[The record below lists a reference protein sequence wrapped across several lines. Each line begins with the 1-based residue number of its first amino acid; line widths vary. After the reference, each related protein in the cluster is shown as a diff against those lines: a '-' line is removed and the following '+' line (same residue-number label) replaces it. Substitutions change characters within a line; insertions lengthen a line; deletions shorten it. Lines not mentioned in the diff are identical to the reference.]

1 MNIMLRNYQYTPE
14 KQLVVDAVAAFA
26 DTPSEFDIVGFTA
39 ISPDSFLWTLSTNQA
54 VYYLYAEDFVS
65 DYHAA
70 LHAAQAYAPVSAEL
84 SFIPA
89 KQPLDFESSTP
100 NQSTTVYQPPN
111 NLGEFQKY
119 ASQSGYDFVFLLRS
133 SETV

>member
-1 MNIMLRNYQYTPE
+1 MSTMLRNYQYTPD

-26 DTPSEFDIVGFTA
+26 DAPSEFDIVGFTA
-39 ISPDSFLWTLSTNQA
+39 LSPDSFLWTLSTNQA

-70 LHAAQAYAPVSAEL
+70 LHAAQVYTPASAEL

-89 KQPLDFESSTP
+89 KQPLDFETSTP
-100 NQSTTVYQPPN
+100 NQSAAVYQPPN
-111 NLGEFQKY
+111 DLAEFQKH

-133 SETV
+133 SEKV